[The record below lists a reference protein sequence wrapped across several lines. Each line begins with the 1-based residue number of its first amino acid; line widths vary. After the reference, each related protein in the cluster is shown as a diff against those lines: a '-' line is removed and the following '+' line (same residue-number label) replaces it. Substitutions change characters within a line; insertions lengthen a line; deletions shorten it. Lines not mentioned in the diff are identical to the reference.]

1 MRVTWASGARRA
13 SSSAALAPARPAPTT
28 TTDKRSA
35 TRRRI
40 DPNVGAGQ
48 GSGFGCGE
56 PGDDARDL
64 LGRQGLL
71 VDAGH
76 SAHVGVNT
84 GGAAHVD
91 DRAAGPPKAEGGLRA
106 QERTSQIDSYHFI
119 PRLDLHV
126 DNVGELED
134 RGIVHE
140 HIEPPE
146 LAEKSVDRCFVARIV
161 TRRATEVAA
170 VVTASRHLSHHR
182 RSDAAGSAGDDRDQP
197 ATTAR
202 AAS

>member
-64 LGRQGLL
+64 LGRKGFLA
-71 VDAGH
+71 DTCH

-84 GGAAHVD
+84 GGADRVD
-91 DRAAGPPKAEGGLRA
+91 PNSQRPAVAG
-106 QERTSQIDSYHFI
+106 
-119 PRLDLHV
+119 
-126 DNVGELED
+126 
-134 RGIVHE
+134 
-140 HIEPPE
+140 
-146 LAEKSVDRCFVARIV
+146 
-161 TRRATEVAA
+161 EVL
-170 VVTASRHLSHHR
+170 VESRPCPLL
-182 RSDAAGSAGDDRDQP
+182 
-197 ATTAR
+197 
-202 AAS
+202 

>member
-1 MRVTWASGARRA
+1 MRVTWAWGARRA

-64 LGRQGLL
+64 LGRKGFLA
-71 VDAGH
+71 DTCH

-84 GGAAHVD
+84 GGA
-91 DRAAGPPKAEGGLRA
+91 DRVHTYSQWPALHGDGPG
-106 QERTSQIDSYHFI
+106 
-119 PRLDLHV
+119 
-126 DNVGELED
+126 
-134 RGIVHE
+134 
-140 HIEPPE
+140 
-146 LAEKSVDRCFVARIV
+146 
-161 TRRATEVAA
+161 
-170 VVTASRHLSHHR
+170 
-182 RSDAAGSAGDDRDQP
+182 
-197 ATTAR
+197 
-202 AAS
+202 